1 MSFDYI
7 PYLRENK
14 LPHMWCPGCGI
25 GVVVKS
31 MIRAFEAVGWDSR
44 DIAVVSGIGCT
55 SRAPGYLNVNTLHTT
70 HGRALAFATGI
81 KMHRPDKHVVVI
93 SGDGD
98 ASAIG
103 GNHLIHAAR
112 RNIDITLI
120 VNNNNIYGMTGGQY
134 SPTTPLGTKAA
145 TAPYGNLEPP
155 FDLTKLAEGAGASFI
170 ARGQV
175 GNGRQLEG
183 FIKKGFEH
191 KGFSFIEVVSN
202 CHTQFGRRNK
212 MADPMNMVNWIKDRA
227 KPLKKY
233 EELGREDKAKFY
245 PVGVLHEDTSRREY
259 TDKYEALIQG
269 LREKAA
275 AKA

>member
-1 MSFDYI
+1 MSFNYM
-7 PYLRENK
+7 PYMRDDT

-25 GVVVKS
+25 GIVVKS
-31 MIRAFEAVGWDSR
+31 MIRAFDELNWDTH

-55 SRAPGYLNVNTLHTT
+55 SRAPGYLNANTLHTT

-81 KMHRPDKHVVVI
+81 KMHRSDKHVVVI

-120 VNNNNIYGMTGGQY
+120 VNNNYIYGMTGGQY
-134 SPTTPLGTKAA
+134 SPTTPLGTKAS

-155 FDLTKLAEGAGASFI
+155 FDLAKLAVGAGASFV
-170 ARGQV
+170 ARGTV
-175 GNGRQLEG
+175 ANGRQLTM
-183 FIKKGFEH
+183 FIKQGFAH
-191 KGFSFIEVVSN
+191 KGFSFVEVVSN

-212 MADPMNMVNWIKDRA
+212 MADPMNMVKWIGDRA
-227 KPLKKY
+227 KPLKKFETMGP
-233 EELGREDKAKFY
+233 EEQAKYF
-245 PVGVLHEDTSRREY
+245 PVGVLHEDTGRPEY
-259 TDKYEALIQG
+259 TEKYQQLIAG
-269 LREKAA
+269 LRESA
-275 AKA
+275 